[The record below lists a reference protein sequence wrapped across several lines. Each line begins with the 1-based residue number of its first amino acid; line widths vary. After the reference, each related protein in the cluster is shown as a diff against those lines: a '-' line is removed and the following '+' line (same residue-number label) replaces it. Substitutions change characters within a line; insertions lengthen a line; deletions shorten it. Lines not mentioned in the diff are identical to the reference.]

1 MFAGELPIVKK
12 RLFLGL
18 FSEPAEV
25 LRIRISGNLVPTGL
39 SAAERV
45 IGEQT
50 AGMDHFND
58 ASSIVLPRY
67 PLPLQKLRT
76 DL

>member
-1 MFAGELPIVKK
+1 MKK

-25 LRIRISGNLVPTGL
+25 LGMGISGNLVPGGL

-45 IGEQT
+45 IGEET
-50 AGMDHFND
+50 AGMYHFND
-58 ASSIVLPRY
+58 AFSIILPRY
-67 PLPLQKLRT
+67 PLPLQKL
-76 DL
+76 